1 MKRNNNINW
10 NDDYNFDMK
19 KYKNDYLVN
28 LEAMNDWIFSSRK
41 RIDTFKKDMLT
52 KDNLFALAID
62 YSIPVIMVKY
72 FKRQV
77 VKW

>member
-1 MKRNNNINW
+1 MKTSNINW
-10 NDDYNFDMK
+10 NEEYNIDMK

-28 LEAMNDWIFSSRK
+28 LETMCDWLLSSRK
-41 RIDTFKKDMLT
+41 RIDAFKKDILT
-52 KDNLFALAID
+52 NDNLFAIAID